1 MLLYL
6 TNANPDHR
14 LNPIMINSTNI
25 LSMTRNEERGITFLF
40 MPPHGT
46 WEVCETIEE
55 IYFQLRT
62 PMLYKLCRRF
72 HKPAYNPYVPEQN
85 VIITPVDPDTGEPTG
100 DPIIQP
106 ITPQVVG

>member
-1 MLLYL
+1 MILYL

-14 LNPIMINSTNI
+14 LKPIMINSSNI

-55 IYFQLRT
+55 IYSQLRSPT
-62 PMLYKLCRRF
+62 LYKLVRRF
-72 HKPAYNPYVPEQN
+72 RKPKYDPFQPEQN
-85 VIITPVDPDTGEPTG
+85 VIITPVDPDTGLATG

-106 ITPQVVG
+106 ITPQIV

>member
-14 LNPIMINSTNI
+14 LKPIMIHSANI
-25 LSMTRNEERGITFLF
+25 LSMTRDETRGITFLF

-55 IYFQLRT
+55 IYSQLRM
-62 PMLYKLCRRF
+62 PLLYKICRRF
-72 HKPAYNPYVPEQN
+72 HKPKYNPHQPEQN
-85 VIITPVDPDTGEPTG
+85 VIITPVDPATGEATG

-106 ITPQVVG
+106 ITPQIV